1 MKAASM
7 RLSATTLRVPRA
19 AGESATSRRG
29 FVRLAA
35 LGVVGVAAA
44 ACGAPG
50 SGPAS
55 RPTEAAAG
63 REVKLGANF
72 PMTGRWTDFARKN
85 RIALEMAVEEI
96 NTQGGINSA
105 PVRVILVDNA
115 SQPPEAANLVRKLA
129 IDDTVLAIIGPFSSS
144 EAEAAFPVANALKIP
159 TIAPASSKPGTGR
172 ANRPWT
178 FRNNVD
184 EVRLAA
190 VAVRRWVELY
200 GIRTAAVVHD
210 LRDAT
215 SQSLGTDVLPTAA
228 RQHGVMIVND
238 GQFLTFQTNDLDY
251 TAQVTELRALNA
263 DGIIF
268 GGVHTD
274 GATFLIEA
282 RRQGLR
288 QMMVGGNP
296 LFNDSFLKNG
306 GPSVDGTI
314 VPTTFYS
321 GLPDPRVQE
330 FVERFR
336 ERARAANLPITD
348 PDFSDVHVYDDLHLL
363 ADIIRRARVTNRPQD
378 LEQDRERIRQALS
391 VTRDWPGLA
400 GTVGFNEDGDG
411 LRPVYVVKADGGR
424 WVGVQ

>member
-1 MKAASM
+1 MTVAPLGTS
-7 RLSATTLRVPRA
+7 STTPSVPRA
-19 AGESATSRRG
+19 EGATSRRG
-29 FVRLAA
+29 FIRLVA
-35 LGVVGVAAA
+35 LGVAGMGAVA
-44 ACGAPG
+44 CDVPG

-55 RPTEAAAG
+55 RPAEAPAG

-72 PMTGRWTDFARKN
+72 PMTGRWTDFSRKN
-85 RIALEMAVEEI
+85 RIALELAVEEI
-96 NTQGGINSA
+96 NAQGGINGA

-129 IDDTVLAIIGPFSSS
+129 TTDEVLAILGPFSSS
-144 EAEAAFPVANALKIP
+144 EAEAAFPVANALKVP
-159 TIAPASSKPGTGR
+159 TISPASSKPGISG

-190 VAVRRWVELY
+190 VTVRRWVELY

-210 LRDAT
+210 LRDAA
-215 SQSLGTDVLPTAA
+215 SQSLGADVLPAAA
-228 RQHGVMIVND
+228 RQYGVTIVNE
-238 GQFLTFQTNDLDY
+238 GQFITFATNNLDY
-251 TAQVTELRALNA
+251 TAQVAELGALKA

-306 GPSVDGTI
+306 GPAVDGTI

-321 GLPDPRVQE
+321 GLPEPKVQE
-330 FVERFR
+330 FVGRFK

-363 ADIIRRARVTNRPQD
+363 ADIISREGVTNRPQN
-378 LEQDRERIRQALS
+378 LEQDRERIRQALGA
-391 VTRDWPGLA
+391 TRNWPGLA

-424 WVGVQ
+424 WVGV